1 MKKIGLLLVMSFPV
15 VSFSQK
21 VFEGKIVYVISNVKG
36 DSLEMYFAP
45 GKIRSNM
52 NFSPL
57 QNSANRSAYLLGDLE
72 MKNYYL
78 VNDSA
83 RTVTKLI
90 LDSSITSEP
99 IPEEKIPLETKK
111 TIQGFECYGISQI
124 KADTINI
131 MDTAIAIRSKMDTW
145 YAKDLFFPYS
155 MGYFLDFGSTFHE
168 KNICLL
174 IEVQLEG
181 DDFSSD
187 KVSIAA
193 KTIEYIKL
201 PESLFQVP
209 TNYKMSSEKASHIFK
224 IKSQAETKVKIT
236 DLKLEEL
243 DPIPPPPKPLKSPDK
258 KPAKQKSGNN

>member
-1 MKKIGLLLVMSFPV
+1 MKNIGLLLVMSFPV
-15 VSFSQK
+15 ISFSQK
-21 VFEGKIVYVISNVKG
+21 VFEGKIVYVISSVKG

-45 GKIRSNM
+45 GKIRSKM

-57 QNSANRSAYLLGDLE
+57 QNSANRSTYLLGDLE
-72 MKNYYL
+72 TKNYYL

-90 LDSSITSEP
+90 LDSTITSEP
-99 IPEEKIPLETKK
+99 IPGKRTPLEPGK
-111 TIQGFECYGISQI
+111 TIHGFECYGISQI

-131 MDTAIAIRSKMDTW
+131 MDTGIVIRSKMDTW

-155 MGYFLDFGSTFHE
+155 MGYFFDFGSTFQE
-168 KNICLL
+168 QNICLL

-193 KTIEYIKL
+193 KTIEYTKL
-201 PESLFQVP
+201 PESIFQVP
-209 TNYKMSSEKASHIFK
+209 TNYKMNAEKASDIFK
-224 IKSQAETKVKIT
+224 IKPLSETKVKIT

-243 DPIPPPPKPLKSPDK
+243 DTIPPPPKPLKSPDK